1 MSELM
6 ILVTFCCAKC
16 PERRELFIPFRNAE
30 VFERALLECVP
41 TQWSKIAHGN
51 FECHRHRPGHVSVS
65 SVALSLPANTVR
77 R

>member
-1 MSELM
+1 MSEFV

-16 PERRELFIPFRNAE
+16 PEKRELFIPFQNAE

-41 TQWSKIAHGN
+41 TQWTKIANGH
-51 FECHRHRPGHVSVS
+51 FECHLHRPGHVVTSLA
-65 SVALSLPANTVR
+65 ALTRPANTVR